1 MTVTNKKTVDAN
13 GVVSEKKVRHII
25 DPKFITPSGSK
36 MAMRYKREYSEELKR
51 EIVVEAGEIDFYE
64 FIQASSNGTD
74 LELLKRQA
82 KASGVAPEVLP
93 SAQFGVD
100 TRLFPKDIHELY
112 RLANNA
118 TEIFNGLSDVEKAAF
133 KNNKDFIEAT
143 LNGTAKDRMAAAYR
157 EHLEKT
163 MKSAETVSESENK

>member
-1 MTVTNKKTVDAN
+1 MSKKVLPN
-13 GVVSEKKVRHII
+13 GEVIEKKVDNLPIS
-25 DPKFITPSGSK
+25 KEFITPSGSR
-36 MAMRYKREYSEELKR
+36 MAMRYKREYDPERKR
-51 EIVVEAGEIDFYE
+51 EIVVPAGEIDFYE

-82 KASGVAPEVLP
+82 KSSGVAPEVLP

-118 TEIFNGLSDVEKAAF
+118 TEIYNGLSDDEKSAF
-133 KNNKDFIEAT
+133 KGAEDFVEAT
-143 LNGTAKDRMAAAYR
+143 YKGTAKDRLHAHYQKLLEEKMKAAQGAQ
-157 EHLEKT
+157 
-163 MKSAETVSESENK
+163 ESENE

>member
-1 MTVTNKKTVDAN
+1 MENKENLKKNKKVFCP
-13 GVVSEKKVRHII
+13 VSQG
-25 DPKFITPSGSK
+25 FITPSGSK
-36 MAMRYKREYSEELKR
+36 MAMRYKREYSPKLKR

-82 KASGVAPEVLP
+82 KQTGIAPEVLP

-100 TRLFPKDIHELY
+100 TRVFPKDIHELY

-118 TEIFNGLSDVEKAAF
+118 TDIFNNLTDDEKSAF
-133 KNNKDFIEAT
+133 KGPEDFIEST
-143 LNGTAKDRMAAAYR
+143 LKGTAKDILSAHYKKIVDEKLKAAEQQPA
-157 EHLEKT
+157 
-163 MKSAETVSESENK
+163 AESEK